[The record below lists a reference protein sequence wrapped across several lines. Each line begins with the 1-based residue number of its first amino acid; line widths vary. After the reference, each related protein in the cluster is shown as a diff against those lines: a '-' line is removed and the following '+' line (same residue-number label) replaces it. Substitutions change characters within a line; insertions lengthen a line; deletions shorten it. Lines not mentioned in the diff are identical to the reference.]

1 MKSRLNLTIE
11 ELKKYRY
18 PNLMAEVQETTYS
31 ICTIAEHMGLPR
43 PYRKEDDAETWGK
56 LTGKTEIMC
65 SEAIGLV
72 NLFGV
77 TMEYLFSR
85 KLKMFQGETAAYWR
99 WLDRHEQIKKD
110 LQRTEDI
117 RKIEM
122 ELKNNPY
129 LLDFMKVAVTLNEN
143 QIDELVQTLEK
154 RKVGETL

>member
-31 ICTIAEHMGLPR
+31 ICTIAEHMGLGK
-43 PYRKEDDAETWGK
+43 YRKEDDAETWDK

-65 SEAIGLV
+65 SEAVGLV

-85 KLKMFQGETAAYWR
+85 KLKTLQGKTAAYFR
-99 WLDRHEQIKKD
+99 WFDRHEQIKKD

-129 LLDFMKVAVTLNEN
+129 LLDFVKVAVTLNEN

>member
-1 MKSRLNLTIE
+1 MKSLNLTIE

-31 ICTIAEHMGLPR
+31 ICKIAEHMGLGK
-43 PYRKEDDAETWGK
+43 YRQEDDAETWDK
-56 LTGKTEIMC
+56 LTGKTEIIC
-65 SEAIGLV
+65 SEAVGLA

-77 TMEYLFSR
+77 AMEYLFSR
-85 KLKMFQGETAAYWR
+85 ELKTVQGETAAYFR
-99 WLDRHEQIKKD
+99 WFDRHEQIKKD
-110 LQRTEDI
+110 LQRAEDI

-122 ELKNNPY
+122 ELRNNPY
-129 LLDFMKVAVTLNEN
+129 LLDFMKVAVTLNKN

>member
-43 PYRKEDDAETWGK
+43 PYRKEDDAETWDK
-56 LTGKTEIMC
+56 LTGKTEIIC
-65 SEAIGLV
+65 SEAVGLA

-85 KLKMFQGETAAYWR
+85 KLKTLQGKTAAYFR
-99 WLDRHEQIKKD
+99 WFDRHEQIKKD

-129 LLDFMKVAVTLNEN
+129 LLDFVKVAVTLNEN